1 MEDGDQDGDID
12 IEDLDQVEDGQADF
26 GDGSHGILEIIQDI
40 IMPDIHTN
48 GQLSHMEVYHNI
60 IVIEINYEYSKNINK
75 NINKNGK
82 RKKLLFFFFLVFSF
96 FYDSRTACYCT
107 SR

>member
-40 IMPDIHTN
+40 IMPDI
-48 GQLSHMEVYHNI
+48 LELMI
-60 IVIEINYEYSKNINK
+60 
-75 NINKNGK
+75 
-82 RKKLLFFFFLVFSF
+82 
-96 FYDSRTACYCT
+96 
-107 SR
+107 